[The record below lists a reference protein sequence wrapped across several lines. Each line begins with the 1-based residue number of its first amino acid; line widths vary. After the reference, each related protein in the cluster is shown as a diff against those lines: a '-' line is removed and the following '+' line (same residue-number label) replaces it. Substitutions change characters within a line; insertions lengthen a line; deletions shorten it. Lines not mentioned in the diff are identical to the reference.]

1 MCLCLVMKCSRMEK
15 WMFRSVLGSGFL
27 SPLGV
32 KPGGRES
39 LTSFLL
45 MHGEEPVLGGTVKA
59 GGRWPQTVTFVTF
72 KTFFCH

>member
-1 MCLCLVMKCSRMEK
+1 
-15 WMFRSVLGSGFL
+15 MFRSVLGSGFL

-32 KPGGRES
+32 KARRER

-45 MHGEEPVLGGTVKA
+45 THGEEPVLGGTVKA